1 MWNLLLGVKD
11 LRKNPSVSLRLP
23 APFSREPECKRPPL
37 KWVTPHGVGRCPQ
50 GRGDRSVRGGP
61 SSDGGGIFLWNLLL
75 DVSGFTEVPL
85 SHLRCQLSTRH
96 ALRVPFQ
103 GSLFLK
109 KRQPNKKSISHRITP
124 VQRCSFES
132 KSDLFC
138 LYFAAASFSA
148 RFSQTFARSTASYK
162 FGRSEVLVI
171 AFTGSGSL
179 VAI

>member
-1 MWNLLLGVKD
+1 MESFAWCK
-11 LRKNPSVSLRLP
+11 RFTQKSLSQAYGLP
-23 APFSREPECKRPPL
+23 VPFSRKPECKKPPL
-37 KWVTPHGVGRCPQ
+37 K
-50 GRGDRSVRGGP
+50 GRGTVVRRWRIFC
-61 SSDGGGIFLWNLLL
+61 GIFYLMYQ
-75 DVSGFTEVPL
+75 VSQKHPSVKPTA
-85 SHLRCQLSTRH
+85 CQLSTRH

-109 KRQPNKKSISHRITP
+109 KSSQTKRASPTGSLPCRDALFQANRI
-124 VQRCSFES
+124 
-132 KSDLFC
+132 
-138 LYFAAASFSA
+138 YFAAASFSA

>member
-1 MWNLLLGVKD
+1 MLLWDTDWEK
-11 LRKNPSVSLRLP
+11 
-23 APFSREPECKRPPL
+23 PPL
-37 KWVTPHGVGRCPQ
+37 KGVTPHGVGRCPQ
-50 GRGDRSVRGGP
+50 GRGDRSVRGEP

-75 DVSGFTEVPL
+75 DVKNLRETPQSPAVPAQHKARPAGALSGEPYTQKGAYTPK
-85 SHLRCQLSTRH
+85 
-96 ALRVPFQ
+96 

-109 KRQPNKKSISHRITP
+109 IQPNKKSISHRITP